1 LGGRSLLAGDSARG
15 PAAGVP
21 HRLQAGSY
29 KEEKNLA
36 HVELALVWANAPGM
50 FTIGSIF
57 MAAVPERRKAIF

>member
-1 LGGRSLLAGDSARG
+1 MRRLDRSLL
-15 PAAGVP
+15 PV
-21 HRLQAGSY
+21 SY